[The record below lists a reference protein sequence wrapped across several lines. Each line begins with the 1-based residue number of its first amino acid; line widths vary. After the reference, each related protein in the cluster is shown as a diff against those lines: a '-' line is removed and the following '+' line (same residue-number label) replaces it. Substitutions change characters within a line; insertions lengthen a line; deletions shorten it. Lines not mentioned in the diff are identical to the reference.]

1 MKIYDV
7 SAMIS
12 REIPVYE
19 GDPAVSITETAQID
33 KGAACNV
40 SMLAFGSHTGTHI
53 DVPYH
58 FVADGKTIDQLPPD
72 YFMGKAKVF
81 DLTGRKAVTAED
93 LKGLDIREG
102 DIVIFRTDNS
112 VERRMEQSAF
122 YREFVYVSDDGAAY
136 LAEKKVKGVGV
147 DYLSVEQFASKTPA
161 THRTLLGHEILIV
174 EGLVLTDIAP
184 GEYTLL
190 ALPLRIKGG
199 NGSPVRAVLIQE

>member
-7 SAMIS
+7 SALIS
-12 REIPVYE
+12 REIPVFE
-19 GDPAVSITETAQID
+19 GNPAASITGRAQMA
-33 KGAACNV
+33 KGAACNT
-40 SMLAFGSHTGTHI
+40 SMLAFDSHTGTHV
-53 DVPYH
+53 DAPYH
-58 FVADGKTIDQLPPD
+58 FVADGKTIDQLPID

-112 VERRMEQSAF
+112 VERRMEQSDF
-122 YREFVYVSDDGAAY
+122 YREFVYISHDGAAY

-147 DYLSVEQFASKTPA
+147 DYLSVEQFTAKIPD
-161 THRTLLGHEILIV
+161 THRTLLGSEILIV

-190 ALPLRIKGG
+190 ALPLRLKGG
-199 NGSPVRAVLIQE
+199 DGSPVRAVLIQE